1 MSAMASQKTNGINWV
16 KLRKA
21 VISLTTFRGILSIII
36 FTVVWEICTRCGVPI
51 IGNVPAPSAVLVS
64 LGQQV
69 CNPEYWVSWRDS
81 FMRIT
86 MGFIVAQ
93 ILGIPLGLIMGV
105 NRTTREI
112 IYPVFEIM
120 RPIPP
125 LAWVPVAVIFWPTT
139 ELSMMFVTFL
149 GAFFTV
155 VLNIVGGARSIDI
168 RYIRAAHS
176 LGSTRSD
183 IFWKIMLPATLP
195 SIVVGMTV
203 GMGITWA
210 VVVAAEMISSI
221 SGLGFLTWRAYV
233 AGEYPLIVVGM
244 MSIGIA
250 GYISSALIRL
260 IGGRL
265 TPWLRTF

>member
-1 MSAMASQKTNGINWV
+1 
-16 KLRKA
+16 
-21 VISLTTFRGILSIII
+21 
-36 FTVVWEICTRCGVPI
+36 
-51 IGNVPAPSAVLVS
+51 
-64 LGQQV
+64 
-69 CNPEYWVSWRDS
+69 
-81 FMRIT
+81 
-86 MGFIVAQ
+86 
-93 ILGIPLGLIMGV
+93 
-105 NRTTREI
+105 
-112 IYPVFEIM
+112 
-120 RPIPP
+120 
-125 LAWVPVAVIFWPTT
+125 
-139 ELSMMFVTFL
+139 MMFVTFL

-155 VLNIVGGARSIDI
+155 VLNIVGGASSIDA
-168 RYIRAAHS
+168 RFVRAAHS

-210 VVVAAEMISSI
+210 VVVAAEMIASR

-250 GYISSALIRL
+250 GYISSALIRF
-260 IGGRL
+260 IGSRM

>member
-1 MSAMASQKTNGINWV
+1 MAPSSKQGNNHWV
-16 KLRKA
+16 KLRKQ
-21 VISLTTFRGILSIII
+21 VFSLTTFRGILSIII
-36 FTVVWEICTRCGVPI
+36 FTVIWEICSWCEVPI
-51 IGNVPAPSAVLVS
+51 IGNVPPPSAVLVALGKQLVS
-64 LGQQV
+64 LA
-69 CNPEYWVSWRDS
+69 YWASWWNS
-81 FMRIT
+81 FLRIT
-86 MGFIVAQ
+86 IGFLIAQ
-93 ILGIPLGLIMGV
+93 VLGIPLGLLMGV
-105 NRTTREI
+105 HRPTREL

-125 LAWVPVAVIFWPTT
+125 LAWVPVAVIFWPTS
-139 ELSMMFVTFL
+139 ELSIMFVTFL

-155 VLNIVGGARSIDI
+155 VLNIVGGATSIDT

-176 LGSTRSD
+176 LGSSRGD

-210 VVVAAEMISSI
+210 VVVAAEMISSL

-250 GYISSALIRL
+250 GYVSSAMIRF
-260 IGGRL
+260 IGGRM
-265 TPWLRTF
+265 TPWLRTY